1 MIDEKQFET
10 EFARELNASAAALQT
25 LSALA
30 PQLAFASATV
40 ARCLLGGN
48 KLLTCGNGGSAGDA
62 SHLATEIVVRFQD
75 DRPPYPAISLCD
87 SGSTL
92 TAASN
97 DYGFDHAFER
107 QVRALGVKGDVLVAF
122 STSGNSPSVVNA
134 ISAARELGLTT
145 IAFLGKGGG
154 TCKGKADI
162 ELLVASDRTA
172 RVQECHLVLYHALCT
187 LIDPALKVG
196 RK

>member
-1 MIDEKQFET
+1 MIDEKQFESD
-10 EFARELNASAAALQT
+10 FHRELAASAGSIQT
-25 LSALA
+25 LGALA
-30 PQLAFASATV
+30 PKLARASAIL
-40 ARCLLGGN
+40 AKCLLGGN

-87 SGSTL
+87 SGMTL

-97 DYGFDHAFER
+97 DYGFDRAFER
-107 QVRALGVKGDVLVAF
+107 QVRALGKTGDVLVVF

-134 ISAARELGLTT
+134 IDAAKELGLTT
-145 IAFLGKGGG
+145 ISFLGKGGG
-154 TCKGKADI
+154 ACKGKADL
-162 ELLVASDRTA
+162 ELIVDANRTA

-187 LIDPALKVG
+187 LIDPALKAG
-196 RK
+196 RR

>member
-1 MIDEKQFET
+1 MIDEKQFEA
-10 EFARELNASAAALQT
+10 EFAREVDASAAAMQT
-25 LSALA
+25 LRALA
-30 PQLAFASATV
+30 PQLARASAVV

-48 KLLTCGNGGSAGDA
+48 KILTCGNGGSAGDA

-97 DYGFDHAFER
+97 DYGFDRAFER
-107 QVRALGVKGDVLVAF
+107 QVRALGQRGDVLVAF
-122 STSGNSPSVVNA
+122 STSGNSHSVVNA
-134 ISAARELGLTT
+134 IHAAKELGLTT

-154 TCKGKADI
+154 ACRAKSDI
-162 ELLVASDRTA
+162 ELLVAADRTA

-187 LIDPALKVG
+187 LIDPALKAG

>member
-1 MIDEKQFET
+1 MIDDKKSES

-25 LSALA
+25 LQLLA
-30 PQLAFASATV
+30 PQLARASATV
-40 ARCLLGGN
+40 ARCLLSGH

-75 DRPPYPAISLCD
+75 DRPAYPAISLCD

-97 DYGFDHAFER
+97 DYGFEHVFER
-107 QVRALGVKGDVLVAF
+107 QVRAFGQKGDVLVAF

-134 ISAARELGLTT
+134 INVARELGLTT
-145 IAFLGKGGG
+145 ISFLGKGGG
-154 TCKGKADI
+154 ACRGKADI
-162 ELLVASDRTA
+162 ELLGASERTA
-172 RVQECHLVLYHALCT
+172 RVQEGHLVLYHALCT
-187 LIDPALKVG
+187 LIDPALKAG